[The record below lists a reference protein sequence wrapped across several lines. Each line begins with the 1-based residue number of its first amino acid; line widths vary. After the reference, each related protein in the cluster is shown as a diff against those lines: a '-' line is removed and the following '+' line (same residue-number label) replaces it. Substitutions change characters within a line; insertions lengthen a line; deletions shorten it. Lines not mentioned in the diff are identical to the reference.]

1 MYFRIVVPPPLRSG
15 WEVSHAIQTFHEAS
29 ELFDEHEAFTVAES
43 ILENIPCKS
52 PSQAAGLEG
61 SLSKCKSADL
71 DVDIGIPI
79 ASSEPNTRLR
89 RLRPVHDGTDNWL
102 IDLGQ
107 LFTEQAA
114 EAFEGEAFLY
124 MQSWCIDH
132 QRRPNCRGPRPIRL
146 NSHSVTWIDDFKHE
160 LCDLLDLNVFFSIYG
175 AKPRPPQFRHCNYA
189 CHVLLE
195 QNRHRGQAAGI
206 LTALV
211 SGHTRDGI
219 IQGAFSTS
227 RFLRQPD
234 QIDLLEVETFC
245 TGRHCTERIMTWSPS
260 IL

>member
-61 SLSKCKSADL
+61 SFSKCKSADL
-71 DVDIGIPI
+71 NVDIGIPI

-107 LFTEQAA
+107 LFTEQAE
-114 EAFEGEAFLY
+114 EAFEGEAFCTCNRGTLTTSDIRTVADHA
-124 MQSWCIDH
+124 QS
-132 QRRPNCRGPRPIRL
+132 G
-146 NSHSVTWIDDFKHE
+146 
-160 LCDLLDLNVFFSIYG
+160 
-175 AKPRPPQFRHCNYA
+175 
-189 CHVLLE
+189 
-195 QNRHRGQAAGI
+195 
-206 LTALV
+206 
-211 SGHTRDGI
+211 
-219 IQGAFSTS
+219 
-227 RFLRQPD
+227 
-234 QIDLLEVETFC
+234 
-245 TGRHCTERIMTWSPS
+245 S
-260 IL
+260 ILILSHGLMISNMNGVIS